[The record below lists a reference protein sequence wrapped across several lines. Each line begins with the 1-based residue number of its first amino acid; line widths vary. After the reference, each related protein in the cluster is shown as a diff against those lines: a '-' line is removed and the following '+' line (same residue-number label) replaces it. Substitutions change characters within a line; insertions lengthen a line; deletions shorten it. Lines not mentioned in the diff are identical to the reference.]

1 MAGVPRRAWIWPRAE
16 NAARVERAKG
26 EAAGDRNRY
35 QAGGRG
41 RTVAELPVAVSA
53 PAVGC
58 PSGREAAAVNGA
70 RDDGAEAEPAGGG
83 QGRRAGGGGAGA
95 GLTAVVVGPA
105 AGRRRA
111 RGRTGVG

>member
-16 NAARVERAKG
+16 NAARGERAKG
-26 EAAGDRNRY
+26 EAAGDRNRD

-58 PSGREAAAVNGA
+58 PRGREAAAVAGA
-70 RDDGAEAEPAGGG
+70 RDDGADGDPAGGSN
-83 QGRRAGGGGAGA
+83 GRRAGGGGAGA
-95 GLTAVVVGPA
+95 ERAAAAVAP
-105 AGRRRA
+105 RL
-111 RGRTGVG
+111 